1 MNQSIH
7 FSWHRFALCF
17 RKEIRENKKKWVWR
31 AVSVYGILALL
42 LVINYS
48 YTLYLPTYYWEQN
61 IFKELVQS
69 VILTSLQY
77 FFIMF
82 LFFGAFSSSQMMEG
96 MNRKT
101 SRILLLMTP
110 ATSFEKYITR
120 WLLSVFLCLPFLL
133 VLFQL
138 ADLTR
143 YFFTLCFFS
152 EHYQVPPFTV
162 WHYLIEGEHG
172 AGACESVVQCFCIT
186 SFVLFIHSLFA
197 LGSTLWT
204 RQVLTKTFA
213 AVFILLVL
221 YVGFSVLL
229 FTWIIDEETIVAT
242 PSFVQDWEEK
252 HVCLLISLFCWLGM
266 LFHWVLGY
274 YRFKESEIINRW

>member
-1 MNQSIH
+1 MNQSIN
-7 FSWHRFALCF
+7 FSWHRLALCF
-17 RKEIRENKKKWVWR
+17 RKEIRENKKSWIWR
-31 AVSVYGILALL
+31 AVSVYGILTLL
-42 LVINYS
+42 LVIHS
-48 YTLYLPTYYWEQN
+48 YTIYSSSYYYIEHN
-61 IFKELVQS
+61 MFKELEQS
-69 VILTSLQY
+69 VSQTSLQY
-77 FFIMF
+77 FFILF

-96 MNRKT
+96 MSRKT

-143 YFFTLCFFS
+143 YFFTLCVYS
-152 EHYQVPPFTV
+152 EHYQVPPFAF
-162 WHYLIEGEHG
+162 WYYLIEGEHG
-172 AGACESVVQCFCIT
+172 AGACESVVQCFCVT
-186 SFVLFIHSLFA
+186 SFVLFLHSLFA

-221 YVGFSVLL
+221 YGGFSVLL
-229 FTWIIDEETIVAT
+229 FTWVIDKETIVT
-242 PSFVQDWEEK
+242 PPSSVQDWEEK
-252 HVCLLISLFCWLGM
+252 HVYLLISFFCWLGM